1 MEKKRKKSGN
11 IGSFVK
17 KYMTDVSSCGVKYS
31 TVKTGEKKKFPIYI
45 AACALLITAM
55 LMFIVFSFVQ
65 VAQLRSDINKINSN
79 ISKMEK
85 EISSR
90 ERDIDA
96 KYKDVDF
103 EARARELGMTDSKYM
118 QYLPRDTENTVNM
131 VVYGNKE
138 SKKSSGSL
146 LSAIGR
152 GFSKLIEFMN

>member
-17 KYMTDVSSCGVKYS
+17 KYMTDVSSGGVKYS

-65 VAQLRSDINKINSN
+65 VAQLRSDINKIN
-79 ISKMEK
+79 
-85 EISSR
+85 SR

>member
-1 MEKKRKKSGN
+1 M
-11 IGSFVK
+11 
-17 KYMTDVSSCGVKYS
+17 
-31 TVKTGEKKKFPIYI
+31 
-45 AACALLITAM
+45 
-55 LMFIVFSFVQ
+55 
-65 VAQLRSDINKINSN
+65 AQLRSDINKINSN

>member
-1 MEKKRKKSGN
+1 
-11 IGSFVK
+11 
-17 KYMTDVSSCGVKYS
+17 MTDVSSGGVKYS

-103 EARARELGMTDSKYM
+103 ERA
-118 QYLPRDTENTVNM
+118 Q
-131 VVYGNKE
+131 E
-138 SKKSSGSL
+138 SSV
-146 LSAIGR
+146 
-152 GFSKLIEFMN
+152 

>member
-1 MEKKRKKSGN
+1 MASRKKRSGG

-17 KYMTDVSSCGVKYS
+17 KYMTDVSSGGVKYS
-31 TVKTGEKKKFPIYI
+31 TVKTGEKKKFPLY
-45 AACALLITAM
+45 ATACALLITAM

-65 VAQLRSDINKINSN
+65 VVQLRSEMNRINGDISEV
-79 ISKMEK
+79 EK
-85 EISSR
+85 AISSR
-90 ERDIDA
+90 MRDIDA
-96 KYKDVDF
+96 KYKNVDF
-103 EARARELGMTDSKYM
+103 EERARELGMTDSRYM

-138 SKKSSGSL
+138 GKKESGSL